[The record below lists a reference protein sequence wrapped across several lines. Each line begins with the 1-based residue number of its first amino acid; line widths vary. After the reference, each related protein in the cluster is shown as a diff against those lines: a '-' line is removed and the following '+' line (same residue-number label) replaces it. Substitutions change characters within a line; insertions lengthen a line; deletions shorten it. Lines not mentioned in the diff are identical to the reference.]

1 MVAKAYENEL
11 RIYEARERLRLSK
24 LREEV
29 KELVCKALFCY
40 LF

>member
-11 RIYEARERLRLSK
+11 RIYEARERLSK

-29 KELVCKALFCY
+29 KELVCKAFFC
-40 LF
+40 